1 MFRERCSHQYLA
13 ISSTS
18 LAQHLQ
24 LLHLRGVIEQAV
36 ASVFSVPVPELRAR
50 TRRRARAAFARQV
63 AMYLAHVGF
72 GLSFTCVGQLFE
84 RDRTTVAHGCGIVE
98 DKRDEPG
105 LDRALAIVESVLRAC
120 LAKVPGGAP

>member
-1 MFRERCSHQYLA
+1 MVCERCSHQYLV

-36 ASVFSVPVPELRAR
+36 ASVFSVPVPELRSR
-50 TRRRARAAFARQV
+50 TRCRASAAFARQV

-72 GLSFTCVGQLFE
+72 GLSFTCVGRLFQ

-105 LDRALAIVESVLRAC
+105 FDLALSIVESVLRARV
-120 LAKVPGGAP
+120 ATAPGGAR